1 VANASEVDPSTLVKP
16 VWGVQWQVSRYYEVL
31 IGPKIDPFCFSVIPS
46 NSSEG
51 ALCYR
56 ADYGA
61 QYADATFN
69 GGEGA
74 LRIDLNAK
82 SIVGNVSSTVLHEGP
97 NFWIVNTF
105 PWYTLGTQ
113 QCVCTEVYQ
122 GGDKSTTAMYPVQY
136 NWTEQLVFVA
146 REEVGVEY
154 TGTTQVTTTPNR
166 KQQHH
171 ACFSIVT
178 LMKLYHVFYARFFP
192 CVVLLYYFVSLSGP
206 RPLGVRPSPRVER
219 PANWRHHSH
228 VPALQRTSSIPS
240 RNCGEQH
247 AGPRVVS

>member
-51 ALCYR
+51 KLCYR

-74 LRIDLNAK
+74 LRIDLNSK

-136 NWTEQLVFVA
+136 NWTEQLVFIA

-154 TGTTQVTTTPNR
+154 TGTTQVTRKKLASKMTKLKPSLPAPQDTTVSFRFTEHFHAP
-166 KQQHH
+166 HH
-171 ACFSIVT
+171 SIV
-178 LMKLYHVFYARFFP
+178 LDFP
-192 CVVLLYYFVSLSGP
+192 
-206 RPLGVRPSPRVER
+206 
-219 PANWRHHSH
+219 PAYS
-228 VPALQRTSSIPS
+228 Q
-240 RNCGEQH
+240 
-247 AGPRVVS
+247 